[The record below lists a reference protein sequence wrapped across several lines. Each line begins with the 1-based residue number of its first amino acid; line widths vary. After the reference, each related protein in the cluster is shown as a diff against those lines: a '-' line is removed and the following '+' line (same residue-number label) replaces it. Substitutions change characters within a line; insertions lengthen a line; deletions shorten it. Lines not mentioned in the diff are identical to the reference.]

1 MTKNLYVGKI
11 RGITIELNSSWFV
24 LVILVSFI
32 FSNFYLPFFYTQ
44 WSPAA
49 YWSVGISI
57 ALLLYASIL
66 IHELSHSLLAQKYG
80 INVDKITLF
89 IFGGLAH
96 LSRDAKTPEH
106 ELRISAAGPLAS
118 LGLFIC
124 FRAVYIVFSGILPI
138 EHIAAI
144 GLFVSNLNLAIAA
157 FNSVPA
163 MPLDGGRILRA
174 LVWKYSK
181 SRNKGSKIANMAGV
195 VFSNLLIFFGIIFIV
210 QGDMLNGVWL
220 CMIGLFLGQS
230 SRFQAQNVKLEK
242 LFHGMSVRN
251 LMTTDIISVS
261 PGMTVDQVIR
271 GFFYNY
277 KHPCFPVMEKGEVL
291 GLLTVHSLKNVHR
304 DEINHVRVEKIYMPL
319 DSSFTISP
327 DEEMSNIIQ
336 MIMRNPLGRFL
347 VIENERLVGIIS
359 KTDLIK
365 YISIHQDIQLDEKK

>member
-11 RGITIELNSSWFV
+11 KGITIELNSSWFV
-24 LVILVSFI
+24 VVILVSFV
-32 FSNFYLPFFYTQ
+32 FSNFYLPFFYPE
-44 WSPAA
+44 WSSAE
-49 YWSVGISI
+49 YWSVGVCI

-66 IHELSHSLLAQKYG
+66 LHELSHSLVAQKYG

-96 LSRDAKTPEH
+96 LSRDAKTPDH

-118 LGLFIC
+118 LGLFIG
-124 FRAVYIVFSGILPI
+124 FRAVYVVFSGIIPI
-138 EHIAAI
+138 EPVAAI
-144 GLFVSNLNLAIAA
+144 GLFVSNLNLVIAA

-174 LVWKYSK
+174 LIWKYSG
-181 SRNKGSKIANMAGV
+181 SRNRGTKIASIAGG

-210 QGDMLNGVWL
+210 QGNMLNGVWL

-230 SRFQAQNVKLEK
+230 SRFQAQNIKLEK
-242 LFHGMSVRN
+242 LFHGMTVRN

-277 KHPCFPVMEKGEVL
+277 KHPCFPVIDKGEIL

-304 DEINHVRVEKIYMPL
+304 DEINRVRVEQIYLPL
-319 DSSFTISP
+319 DTSFTISP
-327 DEEMSNIIQ
+327 DEEMVNVLQ

-347 VIENERLVGIIS
+347 AIEDGRLSGIIS
-359 KTDLIK
+359 KTDILK

>member
-11 RGITIELNSSWFV
+11 KGITIELNSSWFV
-24 LVILVSFI
+24 VVILVSFV
-32 FSNFYLPFFYTQ
+32 FSNFYLPFFYPE
-44 WSPAA
+44 WSSAA
-49 YWSVGISI
+49 YWSVGVCI

-66 IHELSHSLLAQKYG
+66 LHELSHSLVAQKYG

-96 LSRDAKTPEH
+96 LSRDANTPDH

-118 LGLFIC
+118 LGLFIG
-124 FRAVYIVFSGILPI
+124 FRAVYLVFSGILPI
-138 EHIAAI
+138 EPVAAT
-144 GLFVSNLNLAIAA
+144 GLFVSNLNLVIAA

-174 LVWKYSK
+174 LIWKYSG
-181 SRNKGSKIANMAGV
+181 SRNRGTKIASIAGG

-210 QGDMLNGVWL
+210 QGNMLNGVWL

-230 SRFQAQNVKLEK
+230 SRFQAQNIKLEK
-242 LFHGMSVRN
+242 LFHGMTVRN

-277 KHPCFPVMEKGEVL
+277 KHPCFPVIEKGEIL

-304 DEINHVRVEKIYMPL
+304 DEINRVRVEQIYLPL
-319 DSSFTISP
+319 DTSFTISP
-327 DEEMSNIIQ
+327 DEEMVNVLQ

-347 VIENERLVGIIS
+347 AIEDGHLSGIIS
-359 KTDLIK
+359 KTDILK

>member
-11 RGITIELNSSWFV
+11 KGITIELNSSWFV
-24 LVILVSFI
+24 VVILVSFV
-32 FSNFYLPFFYTQ
+32 FSNFYLPFFYPE
-44 WSPAA
+44 WSSAA
-49 YWSVGISI
+49 YWSVGVCI

-66 IHELSHSLLAQKYG
+66 LHELSHSLVAQKYG

-96 LSRDAKTPEH
+96 LSRDAKTPDH

-118 LGLFIC
+118 LGLFIG
-124 FRAVYIVFSGILPI
+124 FRAVYVVFSGIIPI
-138 EHIAAI
+138 EPVAAI
-144 GLFVSNLNLAIAA
+144 GLFVSNLNLVIAA

-174 LVWKYSK
+174 LIWKYSG
-181 SRNKGSKIANMAGV
+181 SRNRGTKIASIAGG

-210 QGDMLNGVWL
+210 QGNMLNGVWL

-230 SRFQAQNVKLEK
+230 SRFQAQNIKLEK
-242 LFHGMSVRN
+242 LFHGMTVRN

-277 KHPCFPVMEKGEVL
+277 KHPCFPVIDKGEIL

-304 DEINHVRVEKIYMPL
+304 DEINRVRVEQIYLPL
-319 DSSFTISP
+319 DTSFTISP
-327 DEEMSNIIQ
+327 DEEMVNVLQ

-347 VIENERLVGIIS
+347 AIEDGRLSGIIS
-359 KTDLIK
+359 KTDILK